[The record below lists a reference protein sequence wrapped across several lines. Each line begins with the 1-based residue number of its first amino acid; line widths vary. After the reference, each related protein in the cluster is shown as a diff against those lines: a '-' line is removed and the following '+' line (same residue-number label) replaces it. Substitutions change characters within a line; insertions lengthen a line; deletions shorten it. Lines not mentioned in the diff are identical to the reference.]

1 MIRDLTRKNDT
12 VKAEGIFATVAHGN
26 PADAFNEL
34 QYCVEDEV
42 NVHRVVLAWRAWAM
56 LDFTGPEQAHTLL
69 RQSVLFCCRETGRG
83 SPKGIA
89 TLLPKLLDQYKLV
102 GKKAGA
108 RSADDKW
115 IEDLSQIVY
124 SGGRDKAADAVAA
137 ALGEGFSLEA
147 VGEAIALAANTLVL
161 RDPGRSKPD
170 GAKQIGSVHGAS
182 VGVHASDAAN
192 AWRNIAKVSNQ
203 RNAVASLIVGAYHT
217 AGQNGG
223 QLSEAYPQ
231 AAHRDLVKS
240 KNPAELL
247 KLTEAAIREQN
258 QKLAC
263 ALAHQ
268 YGELDQPARPLFD
281 VLLKYA
287 TSEDGALHAEKYY
300 RTVSEEFA
308 SNRPAFRWRQMAA
321 LARVTASE
329 YGSPAP
335 GVAEAKKLLGV

>member
-1 MIRDLTRKNDT
+1 
-12 VKAEGIFATVAHGN
+12 
-26 PADAFNEL
+26 
-34 QYCVEDEV
+34 
-42 NVHRVVLAWRAWAM
+42 M

-102 GKKAGA
+102 GKKAGT

-115 IEDLSQIVY
+115 IKDLSHIVY
-124 SGGRDKAADAVAA
+124 GGGRDKAADAVAA

-147 VGEAIALAANTLVL
+147 LGEAISLAANELVL

-170 GAKQIGSVHGAS
+170 GAKQIGSVHGAL

-192 AWRNIAKVSNQ
+192 AWRNISRVSNQ
-203 RNAVASLIVGAYHT
+203 RNAIASLIVGTYHT

-231 AAHRDLVKS
+231 AEHRDMVKS
-240 KNPAELL
+240 KNPAEVL
-247 KLTEAAIREQN
+247 KLTESAIREQN

-263 ALAHQ
+263 ALAISTANSIS
-268 YGELDQPARPLFD
+268 PSARSSTF
-281 VLLKYA
+281 
-287 TSEDGALHAEKYY
+287 S
-300 RTVSEEFA
+300 
-308 SNRPAFRWRQMAA
+308 
-321 LARVTASE
+321 
-329 YGSPAP
+329 
-335 GVAEAKKLLGV
+335 